1 MVENAV
7 RDPFDHWL
15 ASSPKDAS
23 KLLEWAIERADER
36 VKRRKARDVRRKTAT
51 KKLRLPGK
59 LAIVLAKDQKIL
71 KFLLSRETLRAGQ
84 QNKQEVEKRKQS
96 YH

>member
-1 MVENAV
+1 MQLEI
-7 RDPFDHWL
+7 PFDHWL

-51 KKLRLPGK
+51 KKLRL
-59 LAIVLAKDQKIL
+59 
-71 KFLLSRETLRAGQ
+71 TW
-84 QNKQEVEKRKQS
+84 
-96 YH
+96 